1 MAASLED
8 STGAVGSSDTIAFA
22 LAHGKNAGAPTTFG
36 ILPHV
41 PIAYNPCWSAKN
53 SPSFAASLLAQDFDG
68 RTAKATPFLSVL
80 WRCRLHTAFY
90 TIGTPL
96 TRIPGH
102 RASDLIPVA
111 LRGVEGSGDGEP
123 DAPPETDEAS
133 KSATS
138 ETDRHALQL
147 ASGLAADLQPFYLK
161 IFGWILSHLFR
172 LVP

>member
-1 MAASLED
+1 MAGSLKD
-8 STGAVGSSDTIAFA
+8 SAAVGSSDTIAFA
-22 LAHGKNAGAPTTFG
+22 LAHGKKAGAPATFG

-41 PIAYNPCWSAKN
+41 PIAYNPCWSPKN

-68 RTAKATPFLSVL
+68 RTAKPTPFLSLL

-102 RASDLIPVA
+102 RASDIIPVA
-111 LRGVEGSGDGEP
+111 LRGVEGSEPGESGEP
-123 DAPPETDEAS
+123 PGVDG
-133 KSATS
+133 TS
-138 ETDRHALQL
+138 SSSSCENDRHALKL
-147 ASGLAADLQPFYLK
+147 ASSLAADLQPFYLK

-172 LVP
+172 LVS